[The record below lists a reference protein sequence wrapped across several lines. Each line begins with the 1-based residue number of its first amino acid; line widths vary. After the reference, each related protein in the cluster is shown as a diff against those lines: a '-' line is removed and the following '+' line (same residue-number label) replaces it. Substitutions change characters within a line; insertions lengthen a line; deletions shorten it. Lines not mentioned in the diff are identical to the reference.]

1 MLRTAKLLAILKM
14 ALSSGFDAAISG
26 NDAD

>member
-14 ALSSGFDAAISG
+14 ALSSGFDDTISDNAA
-26 NDAD
+26 D